1 MKNKF
6 LFIVLIFITACSTAT
21 PLPTLAPATQPKPTL
36 PPPTHVTPVTAVP
49 TATAASPTTVP
60 TIQSVVTGKYVMSF
74 HACDESKTNCRDPRN
89 HEVYLAQS
97 DDGVAW
103 KMIPNWKPFK
113 GSVPDVIRRGNTL
126 YIYTASGE
134 VVKYHLDTSVVDA
147 PTRVKVKGLDMGF
160 ADPSLIIDGEGR
172 LVLFMLNGFV
182 PNGDPAGCPP
192 NQTTCEKYM
201 DAAVEVKGSDG
212 TEFNLES
219 GHRVTVK
226 LGSEFRSASDPD
238 IFFDG
243 KQYVMYVSHG
253 ASITAWTA
261 TTLLGTYTRLTNLST
276 NLGGIP
282 AGYFDSSAKLYW
294 TYGHINENGRAVI
307 RRATHTA
314 LAPLTAADFKTVLTG
329 ATIGL
334 GATFHVESPGFA
346 VNNP

>member
-6 LFIVLIFITACSTAT
+6 LFITLIFLTACSTPAPSPT
-21 PLPTLAPATQPKPTL
+21 PTPQPKPTL
-36 PPPTHVTPVTAVP
+36 PPPTQAAPITAAP
-49 TATAASPTTVP
+49 TAKAATPTTVP
-60 TIQSVVTGKYVMSF
+60 TIQSVVTGKYLMSF
-74 HACDESKTNCRDPRN
+74 HACDESKANCRDPRS

-126 YIYTASGE
+126 YIYTASSD
-134 VVKYHLDTSVVDA
+134 VVKYRIDTGVIETA
-147 PTRVKVKGLDMGF
+147 RIKVNGLATGF
-160 ADPSLIIDGEGR
+160 ADPSLIIDSEGR
-172 LVLFMLNGFV
+172 LVLFVLNGFV

-219 GHRVTVK
+219 GHRATVQ
-226 LGSEFRSASDPD
+226 LGGEFRSASDPD

-243 KQYVMYVSHG
+243 KQYVMYISHG
-253 ASITAWTA
+253 PSITAWTSN
-261 TTLLGTYTRLTNLST
+261 TLLGTYTRATNLST
-276 NLGGIP
+276 NLGDIP
-282 AGYFDSSAKLYW
+282 AGYFDAGAKMYW
-294 TYGHINENGRAVI
+294 TYAHVNENGRAVI

-314 LAPLTAADFKTVLTG
+314 LSPLTAANFVTVITG
-329 ATIGL
+329 ASIGL
-334 GATFHVESPGFA
+334 AATANVESPGFA
-346 VNNP
+346 VNAP

>member
-6 LFIVLIFITACSTAT
+6 LFIILIFLTACSTAT
-21 PLPTLAPATQPKPTL
+21 PLTAPTLQPRPTL
-36 PPPTHVTPVTAVP
+36 PPPTQAAPITAAP
-49 TATAASPTTVP
+49 TAKAASPTTAP
-60 TIQSVVTGKYVMSF
+60 TIQSMVTGKYLMSF
-74 HACDESKTNCRDPRN
+74 HACDESKTNCRDPRS

-103 KMIPNWKPFK
+103 KLIPNWKSFR

-126 YIYTASGE
+126 YIYTASSD
-134 VVKYHLDTSVVDA
+134 VVKYRLDTGA
-147 PTRVKVKGLDMGF
+147 TETARIKVNGLAGF

-182 PNGDPAGCPP
+182 QGGDPASCPP
-192 NQTTCEKYM
+192 GQTTCEKYM

-219 GHRVTVK
+219 GHRATVQ
-226 LGSEFRSASDPD
+226 LGGEFRSASDPD

-253 ASITAWTA
+253 PSITAWTA
-261 TTLLGTYTRLTNLST
+261 TTLLGAYSRLTNLST

-282 AGYFDSSAKLYW
+282 AGYFDASAKMYW
-294 TYGHINENGRAVI
+294 TYAHVNENGRAVI

-314 LAPLTAADFKTVLTG
+314 LSPLTAADFKTVLTG

-346 VNNP
+346 VNVP